1 MHFVLVNRVPNN
13 PLYLFKKAGRRIQE
27 LFTFN
32 PLAKT
37 QLILKHNSSEM
48 IETLSMLQKGG
59 SVDIAANQISEV
71 EGKFNQILSMTDQ
84 DKAISALAF
93 NYAEKYFRQ
102 ELILQGLEEK
112 LDDSS
117 IIKIEAARTKGL
129 QAYGKLLIKYH
140 PDPQILA
147 RELANNLALE
157 TGTNYKE
164 LKTAEILQELEDVM
178 PNEAQ
183 KLPLR
188 LSQYILIE
196 RFEKKV
202 LAMPLTKR
210 QELLNTLVGEI
221 PGNPM
226 REFRTFTRIRKVF
239 KSPQLII
246 YAELYKAK
254 ILEHFENRVLGL
266 STSNLQNEFVSNW
279 IDDPEDLRI
288 LEALELRAKTQP
300 KLAEIIK
307 NLKSL
312 SKTQIAKLYENNPE
326 KLKESIFYESAT
338 TYPDVLDVKIA
349 LDLGDKNLEK
359 QVVDQFV
366 SNLPTSFSNITAN
379 ASSETT
385 SLLNEIGSDIPLA
398 IQNEVIAAIEAE
410 TRIDSIE
417 VPETASL
424 INNLVNELEQNQ
436 DVAIVTQNLQ
446 VPIDEIIQLAD
457 TQTSQPT
464 VEEIAQETEQL
475 TEEIF
480 SAPAGQETPIEEVL
494 SPIIQQE
501 IQQIETTTNSVPQVD
516 QTLIQTVVNTVQTV
530 PTATPELIT
539 PSTPAVIETPPP
551 VTTTP
556 VL

>member
-1 MHFVLVNRVPNN
+1 MTAKKTFVSRKRRKFLWIFLGLLLVIFILINVSSSTIKSFVDAFRVSKPSSQITLPPDIQKAIEVEAVKELTQGADYKHTDVVSQVNNEDIQAAEATILPNN
-13 PLYLFKKAGRRIQE
+13 PLFLFKKVCRRIQE

-32 PLAKT
+32 PIAKT

-102 ELILQGLEEK
+102 ELILQGLEKK

-117 IIKIEAARTKGL
+117 INKIEAARTKGL

-202 LAMPLTKR
+202 LAMRLTKR

-226 REFRTFTRIRKVF
+226 REFRTFPKIRKVF

-266 STSNLQNEFVSNW
+266 SDSNLQSEFVDNW
-279 IDDPEDLRI
+279 IQDPADLRI
-288 LEALELRAKTQP
+288 LEALELRAKTQKNVDP

-307 NLKSL
+307 NLKTL
-312 SKTQIAKLYENNPE
+312 SEDQIAKLYENNPE

-338 TYPDVLDVKIA
+338 TYPDVLDLK
-349 LDLGDKNLEK
+349 
-359 QVVDQFV
+359 
-366 SNLPTSFSNITAN
+366 
-379 ASSETT
+379 
-385 SLLNEIGSDIPLA
+385 
-398 IQNEVIAAIEAE
+398 
-410 TRIDSIE
+410 
-417 VPETASL
+417 
-424 INNLVNELEQNQ
+424 
-436 DVAIVTQNLQ
+436 VA
-446 VPIDEIIQLAD
+446 
-457 TQTSQPT
+457 
-464 VEEIAQETEQL
+464 
-475 TEEIF
+475 
-480 SAPAGQETPIEEVL
+480 
-494 SPIIQQE
+494 
-501 IQQIETTTNSVPQVD
+501 
-516 QTLIQTVVNTVQTV
+516 
-530 PTATPELIT
+530 
-539 PSTPAVIETPPP
+539 
-551 VTTTP
+551 
-556 VL
+556 

>member
-1 MHFVLVNRVPNN
+1 MARKKRKFLWIFLALLLVIVLVFSSSPSTVKSLVDAFRVSKPDSQITLPLDIQKAIEAEAVKELTQGSPYKHTDVVAQVDNEDIQAAQATILPDN
-13 PLYLFKKAGRRIQE
+13 PLYLFKKISRRIQE
-27 LFTFN
+27 FFTFS
-32 PLAKT
+32 PLSKA

-59 SVDIAANQISEV
+59 SPDVAANEISQV
-71 EGKFNQILSMTDQ
+71 EGKFNQILSMTEK

-112 LDDSS
+112 LDDSGV
-117 IIKIEAARTKGL
+117 IKIEAARTKGL
-129 QAYGKLLIKYH
+129 QAYGKLLVKYH

-147 RELANNLALE
+147 RELANNLASE

-164 LKTAEILQELEDVM
+164 LKTAEILQELEDAM

-210 QELLNTLVGEI
+210 QALLDTLVSEI

-226 REFRTFTRIRKVF
+226 REFKTFTRIRRVF
-239 KSPQLII
+239 KSPQLIV

-266 STSNLQNEFVSNW
+266 STSNLQSEFVSNW
-279 IDDPEDLRI
+279 ITDPADLRI
-288 LEALELRAKTQP
+288 LEALELRAKTQS
-300 KLAEIIK
+300 KLTEIIK

-338 TYPDVLDVKIA
+338 TYPDVLDIKVA
-349 LDLGDKNLEK
+349 VDLGDKNLEK
-359 QVVDQFV
+359 QVVHQFI
-366 SNLPTSFSNITAN
+366 SNLPVGFSGVAVNATA
-379 ASSETT
+379 ETM
-385 SLLNEIGSDIPLA
+385 SLLNEISSNVPLT
-398 IQNEVIAAIEAE
+398 IQNEVIAAIEAQ
-410 TRIDSIE
+410 TLLDSIE
-417 VPETASL
+417 VPEVS
-424 INNLVNELEQNQ
+424 IEIDNLVNELEQNQ

-446 VPIDEIIQLAD
+446 VPIDEVI
-457 TQTSQPT
+457 
-464 VEEIAQETEQL
+464 EIA
-475 TEEIF
+475 
-480 SAPAGQETPIEEVL
+480 
-494 SPIIQQE
+494 
-501 IQQIETTTNSVPQVD
+501 
-516 QTLIQTVVNTVQTV
+516 
-530 PTATPELIT
+530 
-539 PSTPAVIETPPP
+539 
-551 VTTTP
+551 
-556 VL
+556 